1 MKRALCLFAL
11 LVSCSRSQP
20 VEAGKI
26 ASLGPVL
33 VDLTAFEEFLKEQLG
48 REPYYSSPEVLSA
61 LLDSYV
67 KEALLAKEAR
77 RRGLEEAVAADGIRR
92 LLADECGRLPEPGE
106 AEIRSFFDRYQ
117 KDYSTPVQYVFRE
130 IFIMKAG
137 EASGVYAKVKSGRD
151 FAELAKEYSETANKD
166 YGGIVGPVALED
178 IPDEI
183 ALALKNLRP
192 GQVSGLLPVSGGS
205 MILKLE
211 RVLPPAHPGFE
222 EVRGLIREHLLEEAC
237 QKRKEALE
245 KELILKEHVWIYTE
259 NLPFAYSGEL
269 PVWSRAS

>member
-1 MKRALCLFAL
+1 MKHALCLLVL
-11 LVSCSRSQP
+11 LVSCTRSQP

-26 ASLGPVL
+26 ASLGPVRI
-33 VDLTAFEEFLKEQLG
+33 DLTAFEEFLVQQLG
-48 REPYYSSPEVLSA
+48 REPYYNSPEVLSA
-61 LLDSYV
+61 LLDSYIR
-67 KEALLAKEAR
+67 EALLAKEAR
-77 RRGLEEAVAADGIRR
+77 RRGLEEAVDTDGIRR
-92 LLADECGRLPEPGE
+92 LLAGECGRLPGPGE
-106 AEIRSFFDRYQ
+106 SEIRAFFDRYQ
-117 KDYSTPVQYVFRE
+117 KDYSTPVQYIFRE
-130 IFIMKAG
+130 IFLMRYD
-137 EASGVYAKVKSGRD
+137 EAAGVYAKVKSGHD
-151 FAELAKEYSETANKD
+151 FAELAKEHTETANKD

-222 EVRGLIREHLLEEAC
+222 EVRGLIREHLREEAC

-245 KELILKEHVWIYTE
+245 KELILKEHVWVYTE